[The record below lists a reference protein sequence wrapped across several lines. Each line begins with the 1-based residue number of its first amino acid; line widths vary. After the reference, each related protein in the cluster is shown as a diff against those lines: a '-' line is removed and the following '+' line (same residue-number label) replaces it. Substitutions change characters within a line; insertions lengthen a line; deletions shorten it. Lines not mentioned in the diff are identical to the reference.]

1 MLRPDPPMLIP
12 IYQVD
17 AFAGALFRGN
27 PAAICPLERWLDD
40 ETLQAIAA
48 ENNLSETA
56 YYIPNGVR
64 QNGRYHLRWFTP
76 AVEVDLC
83 GHATLAAASVIL
95 ELRTE
100 IQSSQVVFDSRSGE
114 LAVTREGDLYV
125 LDFPSRYPQE
135 CADDLVL
142 FEALGARPAEFLRT
156 GDCFCVFE
164 TEDQI
169 RSLKPDMSKLAA
181 VDCRGVIVTAPG
193 KDCDFVSR
201 FFAPR
206 AGIPEDPVTG
216 SAHTNL
222 IPYWS
227 RRLGK
232 NKLFARQ
239 VSPRGGELWCED
251 RGARVGIGGHAVKYM
266 EGQITVPSEMGVTTF
281 RSGASER
288 L

>member
-1 MLRPDPPMLIP
+1 MLIP
-12 IYQVD
+12 LYQVD
-17 AFAGALFRGN
+17 AFAGALFQGN
-27 PAAICPLERWLDD
+27 PAAVCPLERWLKD

-56 YYIPNGVR
+56 YYVR

-76 AVEVDLC
+76 AMEVDLC
-83 GHATLAAASVIL
+83 GHATVAAAHVIL
-95 ELRTE
+95 ELRRE
-100 IQSSQVVFDSRSGE
+100 MESSQVGFDSRSGE
-114 LAVTREGDLYV
+114 LNAVRDGDLYV
-125 LDFPSRYPQE
+125 LDFPSCYPAE
-135 CADDLVL
+135 CADDPVL
-142 FEALGARPAEFLRT
+142 FEALGARPAVFLRT

-164 TEDQI
+164 TEDQV
-169 RSLKPDMSKLAA
+169 RTLAPDMSRLAA

-232 NKLFARQ
+232 KKLFARQ
-239 VSPRGGELWCED
+239 ISRRGGELWCED
-251 RGARVGIGGHAVKYM
+251 RGARVGIGGRAVEYLQ
-266 EGQITVPSEMGVTTF
+266 GYITVPAESSVTT
-281 RSGASER
+281 

>member
-1 MLRPDPPMLIP
+1 MQIP

-17 AFAGALFRGN
+17 AFASELFRGN
-27 PAAICPLERWLDD
+27 PAAVCPLIRWLNDA
-40 ETLQAIAA
+40 TLQAIAS

-56 YYIPNGVR
+56 YYVNE
-64 QNGRYHLRWFTP
+64 NGRYRLRWFTP

-83 GHATLAAASVIL
+83 GHATLAAAHVIL
-95 ELRTE
+95 DLRRETSE
-100 IQSSQVVFDSRSGE
+100 PRLTFNSRSGE
-114 LAVTREGDLYV
+114 LTVTRDGDLYM
-125 LDFPSRYPQE
+125 LDFPARFPPKA
-135 CADDLVL
+135 ADDSAL
-142 FEALGARPAEFLRT
+142 FEALGARPAAFMRT

-169 RSLKPDMSKLAA
+169 RALAPDMGKLAA

-206 AGIPEDPVTG
+206 AGIAEDPVTG

-227 RRLGK
+227 QKLGK
-232 NKLFARQ
+232 KKLFARQ
-239 VSPRGGELWCED
+239 ISRRGGELWCED
-251 RGARVGIGGHAVKYM
+251 RGDRVSIGGRAVTYL
-266 EGQITVPSEMGVTTF
+266 EGRIAVPGE
-281 RSGASER
+281 
-288 L
+288 